1 MIDWFNIYQTKHAKY
16 YLDPASPMWESVSLL
31 FFINWISLSFCTD
44 ARTKQN
50 CVGHFSLFSCVS
62 QSKRWRKTL
71 IRNENDNWCR
81 ISTEICCSCS
91 SLWSCFCYL
100 FIFFWCVCATKNT
113 TAINKHQNGAT
124 KACKSVLIC
133 ALKWSKNIRVVWKR
147 WLALTGSSH
156 QQELLPGCKLFTSV

>member
-16 YLDPASPMWESVSLL
+16 YLDPANVRICVSAFLYKL
-31 FFINWISLSFCTD
+31 NIFEFLS
-44 ARTKQN
+44 
-50 CVGHFSLFSCVS
+50 VGHFSLFSCVS